1 MSRKIPN
8 QKKKYKELEK
18 RINTYTLEL
27 ERIFETL
34 NTEAARLA
42 LITSYDNTG
51 EELFSFKDFPETK
64 YGIERLQEQYV
75 NDISSLIYS
84 STSQEW
90 HNSNLATDLMVDGV
104 LKSYT
109 GFVNRELHTQYYQV
123 NSDVLKAFQQ
133 RKDRGLSLSSK
144 LWNQSQDYRNSL
156 EIVISLALERGTSAV
171 TLSKQISKY
180 LKDFPSFQK
189 DYKEKYG
196 RAANIYD
203 CEYRSARL
211 ARSEINI
218 AYRTAEQTRWG
229 QMDFIIGYEVKLSNN
244 HNCKGVPKGE
254 FVDICDYL
262 AGKYPK
268 DFKFVGWHPQCRCYT
283 IPILKTDEEYLYDLP
298 GKNEVKDVP
307 DGFKQWMND
316 NSERYDRAKE
326 RGTLPYFV
334 RDNRKYLIDSRNKKE
349 TVLSPVGLNK
359 IECKSY
365 ADYERDVRKGKS
377 GVVLSESFINNNEE
391 LSKLLSLPKG
401 DIMNFT
407 QADRGKCNPEYIIP
421 KARELGYW
429 DNCQTC
435 TIVYELRRRG
445 FDVEAVGNPLN
456 GTKRDFNLFCED
468 KNISWLHRYLNE
480 DGSPA
485 SYTWSIG
492 VKDDFN
498 DKWKFIESQTQE
510 KGRYEVYSAW
520 KSGNAHVWIVE
531 RQSDGNLLWF
541 DPQSGYRSN
550 VFVDYIEQARP
561 NFMGVIRIDDKLINT
576 KFAERLKKRK

>member
-8 QKKKYKELEK
+8 QKKKYKELEE
-18 RINTYTLEL
+18 RINKYTLEL

-42 LITSYDNTG
+42 LTTSYDNTG
-51 EELFSFKDFPETK
+51 EDLFSFKDFPETK

-90 HNSNLATDLMVDGV
+90 YNSNLATDLMVDGV

-109 GFVNRELHTQYYQV
+109 GFVNREFHTQYYQV

-144 LWNQSQDYRNSL
+144 LWKQSQDYRSSL
-156 EIVISLALERGTSAV
+156 ESVISLALERGTSAV

-180 LKDFPSFQK
+180 LKEFPSFQK

-196 RAANIYD
+196 RVANIYD

-229 QMDFIIGYEVKLSNN
+229 QMDFVIGYEVKLSNN

-262 AGKYPK
+262 TGKYPK

-307 DGFKQWMND
+307 EQFKEWIENNKQ
-316 NSERYDRAKE
+316 RAKSWE
-326 RGTLPYFV
+326 STPYFIK
-334 RDNRKYLIDSRNKKE
+334 DNPQYISESFKTNVYNQME
-349 TVLSPVGLNK
+349 
-359 IECKSY
+359 KSF
-365 ADYERDVRKGKS
+365 VRKGRTNLAMSRILELKEIYPNIPEVRLAAINAYTQS
-377 GVVLSESFINNNEE
+377 TVSGNKGATYREINKRLRNYSYNDYVDIASSLISLGLKDLPTYNGVVYRGTHMSYKKLEE
-391 LSKLLSLPKG
+391 LYLNNLGGTIQEKAFLSSSMFIDTPIKFLSYDG
-401 DIMNFT
+401 
-407 QADRGKCNPEYIIP
+407 IP
-421 KARELGYW
+421 KSHKKIMFEIQHKNGKDISKISEFNGKFVKENQHEIL
-429 DNCQTC
+429 
-435 TIVYELRRRG
+435 
-445 FDVEAVGNPLN
+445 FDK
-456 GTKRDFNLFCED
+456 GTKF
-468 KNISWLHRYLNE
+468 KI
-480 DGSPA
+480 A
-485 SYTWSIG
+485 SIK
-492 VKDDFN
+492 VNN
-498 DKWKFIESQTQE
+498 DI
-510 KGRYEVYSAW
+510 YE
-520 KSGNAHVWIVE
+520 
-531 RQSDGNLLWF
+531 
-541 DPQSGYRSN
+541 
-550 VFVDYIEQARP
+550 
-561 NFMGVIRIDDKLINT
+561 IRMEEL
-576 KFAERLKKRK
+576 